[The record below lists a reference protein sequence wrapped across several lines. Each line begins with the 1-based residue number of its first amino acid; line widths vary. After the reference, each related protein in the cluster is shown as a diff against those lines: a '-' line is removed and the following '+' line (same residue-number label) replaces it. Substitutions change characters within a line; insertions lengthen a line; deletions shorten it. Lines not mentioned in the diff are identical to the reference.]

1 MNEYTAFELAQI
13 ADQMDKLDGP
23 NNNMDRMD
31 LVIALHED
39 FLDGNVD
46 EKGEPQ
52 FNQFHTFNRNTSV
65 RMITVKPKR
74 YMRNGREILEWTFD
88 RNNH

>member
-1 MNEYTAFELAQI
+1 MEYTAFELAQL

-23 NNNMDRMD
+23 MDINHSMD

-46 EKGEPQ
+46 QYGDPL
-52 FNQFHTFNRNTSV
+52 FNQLETFNQNTSV